1 MRLTLARLPAWLL
14 SLWLLCGAGFA
25 AADEPQ
31 AVARLVARVNDSTAT
46 LTAQQRGLLE
56 AKLTAFE
63 GEKGAQIAVL
73 IVPTVK
79 PETVEQ
85 YALRVVEA
93 TKLGRRGTDDGAL
106 LLVAKDDRKLRIEV
120 GYGLEGALNDATAK
134 RIISETIGPRFKQGD
149 YYGGI
154 DAGVDAM
161 IKVIGGE
168 PLPAPAVESL
178 RARAAVDDNFET
190 LLFVG
195 FILVFVVGGVLRAI
209 FGRVLAAGMVG
220 TAAGFIASLL
230 ISSVLVAVL
239 IGVAGFIASLFVGL
253 FGGRAGSPTGAWS
266 AGGSAGGYS
275 GGGSSSGG
283 FSGGDDSSGGFSGGG
298 GDFGGGGA
306 SGDW

>member
-1 MRLTLARLPAWLL
+1 MRLPLARLPAWLL
-14 SLWLLCGAGFA
+14 SLWLLCAAGFA

-220 TAAGFIASLL
+220 TAAGFITSLL

-283 FSGGDDSSGGFSGGG
+283 FSGGGDSSGGFSGGG

>member
-1 MRLTLARLPAWLL
+1 MRLPLARLPAWLL

-154 DAGVDAM
+154 DAGITQLIGLVD
-161 IKVIGGE
+161 GE
-168 PLPAPAVESL
+168 PLPEPDQAWSPCVRGRLSTITSRHCCSSVSSWCSSSVGCCEPFLGASWQPAWWVPPPASSL
-178 RARAAVDDNFET
+178 R
-190 LLFVG
+190 
-195 FILVFVVGGVLRAI
+195 
-209 FGRVLAAGMVG
+209 
-220 TAAGFIASLL
+220 
-230 ISSVLVAVL
+230 
-239 IGVAGFIASLFVGL
+239 
-253 FGGRAGSPTGAWS
+253 
-266 AGGSAGGYS
+266 Y
-275 GGGSSSGG
+275 
-283 FSGGDDSSGGFSGGG
+283 
-298 GDFGGGGA
+298 
-306 SGDW
+306 